1 MAKRRALAL
10 LLCFSFVASRTLL
23 VAGQERFGNPT
34 AGISIAPPAGW
45 HVMSMQQVLDNRAK
59 VRVPDDRLQAGLQSA
74 TAPLFVF
81 AKYSEPHAG
90 LNPTIQ
96 VVLRPRP
103 ASLPE
108 SATAILAATVPTLQR
123 TFPDFRFVESIRST
137 DVAGMP
143 AATMRTTYTLRTAA
157 GGAHKVLARTWL
169 VPRGQFLFLIG
180 MSGTVD
186 GEDVAESEFTTALAS
201 ITIDR

>member
-1 MAKRRALAL
+1 
-10 LLCFSFVASRTLL
+10 
-23 VAGQERFGNPT
+23 
-34 AGISIAPPAGW
+34 
-45 HVMSMQQVLDNRAK
+45 
-59 VRVPDDRLQAGLQSA
+59 LQSA

-123 TFPDFRFVESIRST
+123 TFPDFRFVESIRAT

-157 GGAHKVLARTWL
+157 GGAHKVLARPWL

-186 GEDVAESEFTTALAS
+186 GEDIAESEFTTALAS